1 MRCPFCGATKDR
13 VVDSRESRDHVTI
26 RRRRECL
33 SCERRFTSY
42 EQIEEV
48 QYMVVKHDGPGI
60 YYLES
65 APVPKYGTEVFFGA
79 VQAGKGQV
87 SFHFMPIYVFP
98 EMRDT
103 LSPALKKRLR
113 GTSKFTFTE
122 LDAPLLKELAALTR
136 KGYQGYKRGGVFA
149 A

>member
-1 MRCPFCGATKDR
+1 MPAKKR
-13 VVDSRESRDHVTI
+13 VVKKAARKTAPAAPKLDGVFDRL
-26 RRRRECL
+26 RRVLEP
-33 SCERRFTSY
+33 Y
-42 EQIEEV
+42 AKH
-48 QYMVVKHDGPGI
+48 MVVKHDGPGI

-103 LSPALKKRLR
+103 LSPALRKRLR

-122 LDAPLLKELAALTR
+122 LDAPLLRELTALTR

>member
-1 MRCPFCGATKDR
+1 MPAKKR
-13 VVDSRESRDHVTI
+13 VVQKAARKAAPPALDGVF
-26 RRRRECL
+26 
-33 SCERRFTSY
+33 ERLRKVLEPY
-42 EQIEEV
+42 AK
-48 QYMVVKHDGPGI
+48 YMVVKHDGPGI

-79 VQAGKGQV
+79 VQAGKTQV
-87 SFHFMPIYVFP
+87 NFHFMPIYVFP
-98 EMRDT
+98 EMRET

-122 LDAPLLKELAALTR
+122 LDAPLLRELTALAK
-136 KGYQGYKRGGVFA
+136 KGYQGYKRRGVFA

>member
-1 MRCPFCGATKDR
+1 MPAKKR
-13 VVDSRESRDHVTI
+13 VVKKAAASKMAPALDGVF
-26 RRRRECL
+26 
-33 SCERRFTSY
+33 ERLKKVLEPY
-42 EQIEEV
+42 AKH
-48 QYMVVKHDGPGI
+48 MVVKHDGQGI

-79 VQAGKGQV
+79 VQAGKTQV
-87 SFHFMPIYVFP
+87 NFHFMPIYVFP
-98 EMRDT
+98 ELRDT

-113 GTSKFTFTE
+113 GTSKFTFVE
-122 LDAPLLKELAALTR
+122 LDAPLLRELTALVR

>member
-1 MRCPFCGATKDR
+1 MPAKKR
-13 VVDSRESRDHVTI
+13 VVKKVVRKAAPASPKLDGVF
-26 RRRRECL
+26 
-33 SCERRFTSY
+33 ERLRKVLEPY
-42 EQIEEV
+42 AK
-48 QYMVVKHDGPGI
+48 YMIVKHDGPGI

-98 EMRDT
+98 EMRES
-103 LSPALKKRLR
+103 LSPALRKRLR

-122 LDAPLLKELAALTR
+122 LDAPLLRELTALTK
-136 KGYQGYKRGGVFA
+136 KGYQGYRRGGVFA

>member
-1 MRCPFCGATKDR
+1 MPAKKR
-13 VVDSRESRDHVTI
+13 VVKKAAPAAAPKKAPALDGVF
-26 RRRRECL
+26 
-33 SCERRFTSY
+33 ERLRKVLEPY
-42 EQIEEV
+42 AKH
-48 QYMVVKHDGPGI
+48 MVVKHDGPGI

-98 EMRDT
+98 EMRDE

-113 GTSKFTFTE
+113 GTSKFTFTD
-122 LDAPLLKELAALTR
+122 LDAALLKELAALTK
-136 KGYQGYKRGGVFA
+136 KGYQGYRRGGVFA
-149 A
+149 K

>member
-1 MRCPFCGATKDR
+1 MPAKKR
-13 VVDSRESRDHVTI
+13 VVQKAARKAAPPALDSVF
-26 RRRRECL
+26 
-33 SCERRFTSY
+33 ERLRKVLEPY
-42 EQIEEV
+42 AK
-48 QYMVVKHDGPGI
+48 YMVVKHDGPGI

>member
-1 MRCPFCGATKDR
+1 MPAKKR
-13 VVDSRESRDHVTI
+13 VVKKAVRKAAPAAAPKKAPALDGVF
-26 RRRRECL
+26 
-33 SCERRFTSY
+33 ERLRKVLEPY
-42 EQIEEV
+42 AKH
-48 QYMVVKHDGPGI
+48 MVVKHDGPGI

-98 EMRDT
+98 EMREA
-103 LSPALKKRLR
+103 LSPALRKRLR

-122 LDAPLLKELAALTR
+122 LDAPLLKELTALTR
-136 KGYQGYKRGGVFA
+136 KGYQGYRRGGVFA

>member
-1 MRCPFCGATKDR
+1 MPAKKR
-13 VVDSRESRDHVTI
+13 VVKKVARKASPALDGVFDRLRKVLEPYAKH
-26 RRRRECL
+26 
-33 SCERRFTSY
+33 
-42 EQIEEV
+42 
-48 QYMVVKHDGPGI
+48 MVVKHDGPGI
-60 YYLES
+60 YYLET

-79 VQAGKGQV
+79 VQAGKGPV

-98 EMRDT
+98 EMRET

-122 LDAPLLKELAALTR
+122 LDAPLLRELAALTK
-136 KGYQGYKRGGVFA
+136 KGFQGYKRGGVFA

>member
-1 MRCPFCGATKDR
+1 MPAKKR
-13 VVDSRESRDHVTI
+13 VVKKAVRKAAPAAAPKLDGVF
-26 RRRRECL
+26 
-33 SCERRFTSY
+33 ERLRKVLEPY
-42 EQIEEV
+42 AK
-48 QYMVVKHDGPGI
+48 YMIVKHDGPGI

-103 LSPALKKRLR
+103 LSPALRKRLR

-122 LDAPLLKELAALTR
+122 LDAPLLKELTALTR
-136 KGYQGYKRGGVFA
+136 KGYQGYRRGGVFA

>member
-1 MRCPFCGATKDR
+1 MPAKKR
-13 VVDSRESRDHVTI
+13 VVQKAARKAAPPALDGVF
-26 RRRRECL
+26 
-33 SCERRFTSY
+33 ERLRKVLEPY
-42 EQIEEV
+42 AK
-48 QYMVVKHDGPGI
+48 YMVVKHDGPGI

-122 LDAPLLKELAALTR
+122 LDAPLLKELTALTR

>member
-1 MRCPFCGATKDR
+1 MPAKKR
-13 VVDSRESRDHVTI
+13 VVKKAAPAAAPKKSPALDGVF
-26 RRRRECL
+26 
-33 SCERRFTSY
+33 ERLRKVLEPY
-42 EQIEEV
+42 AKH
-48 QYMVVKHDGPGI
+48 MVVKHDGPGI

-98 EMRDT
+98 EMRDQ

-113 GTSKFTFTE
+113 GTSKFTFTD
-122 LDAPLLKELAALTR
+122 LDAALLKELAALTK
-136 KGYQGYKRGGVFA
+136 KGYQGYRRGGVFA
-149 A
+149 K

>member
-1 MRCPFCGATKDR
+1 MPAKKR
-13 VVDSRESRDHVTI
+13 VVKKAAPAASEKAPALDGVF
-26 RRRRECL
+26 
-33 SCERRFTSY
+33 ERLRKVLEPY
-42 EQIEEV
+42 AKH
-48 QYMVVKHDGPGI
+48 MVVKHDGPGI

-98 EMRDT
+98 EMRDE

-113 GTSKFTFTE
+113 GTSKFTFTD
-122 LDAPLLKELAALTR
+122 LDAALLKELAALTK
-136 KGYQGYKRGGVFA
+136 KGYQGYRRGGVFA
-149 A
+149 K

>member
-1 MRCPFCGATKDR
+1 MPAKKRVVKKAARKAAPAAATKNAPALDG
-13 VVDSRESRDHVTI
+13 VF
-26 RRRRECL
+26 
-33 SCERRFTSY
+33 ERLRKVLEPY
-42 EQIEEV
+42 AKH
-48 QYMVVKHDGPGI
+48 MVVKHDGPGI

-122 LDAPLLKELAALTR
+122 LDAPLLKELAALVR

>member
-1 MRCPFCGATKDR
+1 MPAKKAVVKKAAPALDTLFDR
-13 VVDSRESRDHVTI
+13 LRKVLEPYAKH
-26 RRRRECL
+26 
-33 SCERRFTSY
+33 
-42 EQIEEV
+42 
-48 QYMVVKHDGPGI
+48 MVVKHDGPGI

-79 VQAGKGQV
+79 VQAGKTQV
-87 SFHFMPIYVFP
+87 NFHFMPIYVFP
-98 EMRDT
+98 EMRET

-113 GTSKFTFTE
+113 GTSKFAFSE
-122 LDAPLLKELAALTR
+122 LDAPLLRELTALVK

>member
-1 MRCPFCGATKDR
+1 MPAKKR
-13 VVDSRESRDHVTI
+13 VVKKAARKAAPAAPAAAKKGAALDGVFDRLRKVLEPYAKH
-26 RRRRECL
+26 
-33 SCERRFTSY
+33 
-42 EQIEEV
+42 
-48 QYMVVKHDGPGI
+48 MVVKHDGPGI
-60 YYLES
+60 YYLET

-103 LSPALKKRLR
+103 LSPALRKRLR

-122 LDAPLLKELAALTR
+122 LDAPLLRELATLT
-136 KGYQGYKRGGVFA
+136 KMGFQGYKRGGVFA

>member
-1 MRCPFCGATKDR
+1 MPAKKR
-13 VVDSRESRDHVTI
+13 VVKKAASKAAPALDGVFDRLRKLLEPYAKH
-26 RRRRECL
+26 
-33 SCERRFTSY
+33 
-42 EQIEEV
+42 
-48 QYMVVKHDGPGI
+48 MVVKHDGPGI

-103 LSPALKKRLR
+103 LSPALRKRLR

-122 LDAPLLKELAALTR
+122 LDAPLLRELAALTK
-136 KGYQGYKRGGVFA
+136 KGFQGYKRGGVFA